1 MKAEMRQSYS
11 KAFKLRMVE
20 RLCEPGGGSAA
31 QLAREVGISEAS
43 LSRWRR
49 QASIPMIH
57 SGKQEKRAMKVQ
69 RRPQDIPAAE
79 KLRLIVQADGL
90 DEEMLGTFLRREGIH
105 HSQLKLWLK
114 ETLEVL
120 KGSPR
125 PSSPSPRNSKERKRI
140 RLLERELRR
149 KNKALAES
157 AALLMLQKKVRALW
171 EDEDESI

>member
-1 MKAEMRQSYS
+1 
-11 KAFKLRMVE
+11 
-20 RLCEPGGGSAA
+20 
-31 QLAREVGISEAS
+31 
-43 LSRWRR
+43 
-49 QASIPMIH
+49 
-57 SGKQEKRAMKVQ
+57 MKVQ
-69 RRPQDIPAAE
+69 RRPQDISAAE
-79 KLRLIVQADGL
+79 KFRLIVQAEEL
-90 DEEMLGTFLRREGIH
+90 DEEKLGAFLRREGIH
-105 HSQLKLWLK
+105 HAQLELWRK

-140 RLLERELRR
+140 RQLERELRR